1 MPFQH
6 DDNYAMFMECIG
18 KISASIED
26 SDISNFIILGD
37 FNSAVDTA
45 FESELLEFCTS
56 YDLSISD
63 YEFYGRDSG
72 QFSYVSTTS
81 WLDHIICSHG
91 INSKVTSMNILDKMP
106 SSDHLPLQA
115 EIDVDFN
122 CAFNFIDVNTCP
134 RDIVS
139 YKWSQCTPDD
149 YINIVV
155 QHTLRS
161 F

>member
-6 DDNYAMFMECIG
+6 DNNYAMFMECIG

-72 QFSYVSTTS
+72 QYKVLVTILGNYLFIVTLIYRYYPCEFYFIREYTLCYAQS
-81 WLDHIICSHG
+81 L
-91 INSKVTSMNILDKMP
+91 SKV
-106 SSDHLPLQA
+106 
-115 EIDVDFN
+115 
-122 CAFNFIDVNTCP
+122 
-134 RDIVS
+134 
-139 YKWSQCTPDD
+139 
-149 YINIVV
+149 
-155 QHTLRS
+155 
-161 F
+161 